1 MGVRI
6 VTDSAGDIR
15 PETAVALGIAIVP
28 LTIRF
33 GDDEYTDGVDLT
45 PEDFYRK
52 MAATSALPETAA
64 PAPGA
69 FEQAFTTLA
78 DDGADAIVCV
88 NLSSE
93 LSATMQSAI
102 TAAKSLEGRVDVRAF
117 DSRSITAGEGTM
129 TTEAAKAAAAG
140 RNADDVIGLLED
152 LRDRTRVYGSLDT
165 LENLK
170 KGGRIGG
177 AQAFLGSMLSIKPC
191 VDISNGVVEEAG
203 KQRTRKKALGWLRD
217 RVIADGN
224 VESLSVMHA
233 SAADIDDMV
242 ELLAP
247 DFGRDDIHVDLI
259 GPVIGTHGGPGTMGI
274 CYVLPTRP

>member
-1 MGVRI
+1 MSVRI

-15 PETAVALGIAIVP
+15 PETARELGIVVVP

-102 TAAKSLEGRVDVRAF
+102 TAAKSLEGRVDIRVF
-117 DSRSITAGEGTM
+117 DSRSITAGEGAM
-129 TTEAAKAAAAG
+129 TIEVAKAADAG
-140 RNADDVIGLLED
+140 RSADEVMGLLED
-152 LRDRTRVYGSLDT
+152 LRERTRVYGSLDT

-177 AQAFLGSMLSIKPC
+177 AQALLGSMLSIKPC
-191 VDISNGVVEEAG
+191 VDISNGVVEEAA

-217 RVIADGN
+217 RVVADGN

-233 SAADIDDMV
+233 NAGDIDDMV

-247 DFGRDDIHVDLI
+247 EFARDDIHVDLI

-274 CYVLPTRP
+274 CYVLPRQR